1 MTETWRPLLEGPL
14 AAEALAAVHQI
25 AAALPPAGSTPPG
38 RGASL
43 AGGQTGQAL
52 FHAYLALHGGDESE
66 ADRAAELLDSAA
78 ELLAEVP
85 MDMSLYSGFAG
96 VAWVIEHLRG
106 RLFESDDED
115 PNLEIDEALLVPLS
129 RSPWTG
135 NYDLITGLA
144 GLGVYGLERL
154 PRPTGAA
161 TLERVVDRLAE
172 LARTFPEGTAWFTP
186 PEDLPPWQREYHPNG
201 YYNLGV
207 AHGIPAV
214 VALLAGACAAGVAAD
229 RARPLLDGA
238 VRWLLAHRLEPGAG
252 SCFGTAFYPG
262 EPMAP
267 SRLAWCYGD
276 PGIAASLLVAARA
289 AGRPDWEREAVAIGL
304 DAAARPAEGAKVHDA
319 GLCHGAAGIAH
330 LFNRMAQTTGEEPLA
345 EAARFWFRAALD
357 LRQPGEGIAGFRTWK
372 MDPGGEPYWVTDPG
386 LLEGA
391 AGIGLALLAAT
402 SPVEPAWDRIFLVSL
417 RDPGGE

>member
-1 MTETWRPLLEGPL
+1 MTETWLPLLEGPL
-14 AAEALAAVHQI
+14 AAEALEAVHQI
-25 AAALPPAGSTPPG
+25 AAALPAAGSTASN

-52 FHAYLALHGGDESE
+52 FHAYLALHEDDESE
-66 ADRAAELLDSAA
+66 ANRAAELLDSAA

-85 MDMSLYSGFAG
+85 MDMSLYTGFAG

-115 PNLEIDEALLVPLS
+115 PNLEIDEALLAPLG

-135 NYDLITGLA
+135 DYDLITGLV

-161 TLERVVDRLAE
+161 ALERVVDRLAE

-186 PEDLPPWQREYHPNG
+186 PEDLPPWQREIHPNG

-214 VALLAGACAAGVAAD
+214 VALLAGAAAAGVAAD
-229 RARPLLDGA
+229 RARPLLDEA
-238 VRWLLAHRLEPGAG
+238 VRWLFAHRLEPGAG
-252 SCFGTAFYPG
+252 SCFGTSFFPG
-262 EPMAP
+262 EPMTP

-276 PGIAASLLVAARA
+276 PGVAAALLAAARA
-289 AGRPDWEREAVAIGL
+289 VGRPDWEREAVAIGL
-304 DAAARPAEGAKVHDA
+304 AAAARPAEGAMVRDA

-330 LFNRMAQTTGEEPLA
+330 LFNRMFQTTGEEGLA
-345 EAARFWFRAALD
+345 EGARFWFRQALE
-357 LRQPGEGIAGFRTWK
+357 LRQPGEGIAGFRSWK
-372 MDPGGEPYWVTDPG
+372 MDPGGQPYWMTDLG

-391 AGIGLALLAAT
+391 VGIGLALLAAT

-417 RDPGGE
+417 RTPGRE